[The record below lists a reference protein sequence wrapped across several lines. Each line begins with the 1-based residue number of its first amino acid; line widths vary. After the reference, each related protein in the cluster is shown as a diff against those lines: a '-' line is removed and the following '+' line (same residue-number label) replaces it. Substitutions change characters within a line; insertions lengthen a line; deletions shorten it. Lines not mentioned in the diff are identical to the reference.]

1 MVMLGLV
8 YAVQP
13 DQLLKVYSNLLKSE
27 TAEQNQQQ
35 DNAVN
40 LQAEAVESTDDEFG
54 SNFQN
59 LVQTAAE
66 IHSHVESGERPPD
79 ETLVDTLT
87 MMKNMLAQAQGQKK
101 DPRVLAAQAA
111 QAKQKAVKNIQQQ
124 LTQKIMS
131 KLDNDA
137 PIVEVAKK
145 LKMISQYQPQIQ
157 DMERRMAILQK
168 VEPILESAIKIL
180 TQVVDVK
187 GMVAPH

>member
-35 DNAVN
+35 DGIN
-40 LQAEAVESTDDEFG
+40 LQTEAVESTDDEFG

>member
-1 MVMLGLV
+1 M
-8 YAVQP
+8 
-13 DQLLKVYSNLLKSE
+13 N
-27 TAEQNQQQ
+27 T
-35 DNAVN
+35 DN
-40 LQAEAVESTDDEFG
+40 DEFG
-54 SNFQN
+54 NNFQN

-87 MMKNMLAQAQGQKK
+87 MMKSMLAQAQAHK
-101 DPRVLAAQAA
+101 DPKLLAAQAQA
-111 QAKQKAVKNIQQQ
+111 AKQKAVKNIQQQ

-145 LKMISQYQPQIQ
+145 LKMISSYQPQIQ

-187 GMVAPH
+187 GMVAP

>member
-1 MVMLGLV
+1 MVMLGMV

-35 DNAVN
+35 DTVN
-40 LQAEAVESTDDEFG
+40 IQAEAVESTDDEFG